1 MGRRMGCAEGLFS
14 NPGEVMR
21 RRFLL
26 LMALALTGCSL
37 GTGPEDEE
45 RLLGFIRGVISAEVQ
60 ITAPTTVRAGEQFEV
75 AVRTYGL
82 NSCWSMGET
91 EVSAAGASATVSPF
105 DIPGRPTQNTGCHTA
120 IVEFNHTA
128 SIRFDTPG
136 TGTVIV
142 RGRDLVQDRTVRIER
157 AVAVAGESPRM
168 RGRSN

>member
-1 MGRRMGCAEGLFS
+1 
-14 NPGEVMR
+14 MR

-37 GTGPEDEE
+37 GTGPEEDDG
-45 RLLGFIRGVISAEVQ
+45 LLGIIRVVTSAELQ
-60 ITAPTTVRAGEQFEV
+60 IIVPKTVHAGEQFEV
-75 AVRTYGL
+75 TVRTYGL
-82 NSCWSMGET
+82 DSCWSMGET

-105 DIPGRPTQNTGCHTA
+105 DIPGRPTATTGCYAA

-157 AVAVAGESPRM
+157 PVAVAGESPRM
-168 RGRSN
+168 RGRSE